1 MNEDLEILLQLRRM
15 VTQKLRNEI
24 RKDVPN
30 EGLLV
35 TYSEMRLSLSDQ
47 IDAKR
52 LLVKRTEMYRKT

>member
-24 RKDVPN
+24 RKEVPDV
-30 EGLLV
+30 GLLG
-35 TYSEMRLSLSDQ
+35 TYSDIRLSLSDQ

-52 LLVKRTEMYRKT
+52 LLVKRAGMYPKS